1 MQLETFD
8 HVIVGGGILGASIA
22 YHLARKDAG
31 AVLLLERNELASAAS
46 SQAAGLLL
54 QASTRLCNTALA
66 KMTRDT
72 IPVLEDELGEKVG
85 FHEVGS
91 LRVAASEACATEL
104 EVMAADAI
112 NCKIPFDWINP
123 AEAGAMI
130 SWLNPSPI
138 IKAAFLPSDGYVD
151 PYLLSTMYARAAR
164 ARGVIIRP
172 RTEVIKILLNG
183 DKVTGVMTSPGQIAC
198 SNVIDAGG
206 AWAALLSADVG
217 YPLPMAPVR
226 SHYWISEPDNL
237 YGGEHPITIIPDV
250 AAYTRPEVGGLLI
263 GIQEPQSATFDA
275 HDIPR
280 DPGSFSP
287 TEGEEHWELLIDAC
301 EAVARFFPAIM
312 QARFSSYVCG
322 LSSYTPDGN
331 ILLGPVPGIEGLLAA
346 AGDCGS
352 GVTLSAGIGDAIADL
367 ALGHQTAFDITS
379 FNPARFGP
387 VNPFSKPFRQR
398 CAAARAAKSRQ
409 SNQVQIEVMVK

>member
-1 MQLETFD
+1 MQLKTFD

-46 SQAAGLLL
+46 SLAAGLLL
-54 QASTRLCNTALA
+54 QVSTRLCNTPLA
-66 KMTRDT
+66 KMTRNT

-91 LRVAASEACATEL
+91 LRIAASEACSTEL
-104 EVMAADAI
+104 EAMAADAI
-112 NCKIPFDWINP
+112 NCKIPFDWIDP
-123 AEAGAMI
+123 AEAGEMI

-138 IKAAFLPSDGYVD
+138 IKAAFLPGDGYVD
-151 PYLLSTMYARAAR
+151 PYLLSMMYIRAAR

-183 DKVTGVMTSPGQIAC
+183 DKVTGVITSRGQITC
-198 SNVIDAGG
+198 GNVIDASG

-250 AAYTRPEVGGLLI
+250 AAYTRPEVGGLLV

-275 HDIPR
+275 HDLPG

-287 TEGEEHWELLIDAC
+287 TEGEEHWDLLIDAC

-312 QARFSSYVCG
+312 QAQFSSYVCG
-322 LSSYTPDGN
+322 LSSYTPDGK

-367 ALGHQTAFDITS
+367 ALDQETGFDIAS
-379 FNPARFGP
+379 FDPARFGP

-409 SNQVQIEVMVK
+409 A